1 MGQQQSQPVV
11 QCDAECERQKR
22 ITQLKS
28 AYNQSLNNE
37 TKDSEEVRQARKQ
50 YYTYA
55 FGEQYYQGMESTAL
69 AKVADAN
76 IEKLSKIHENL
87 LKDIEEQEI
96 NKRDNHIA
104 LKNMNDLLNKYRTSN
119 DKIYSSLDSQED
131 ILQTSRREVWY
142 TDQRMNRLNFYGY
155 FIDIVLKILLFI
167 SIVFFLYDKKYSSLA
182 IVIIFYVL
190 IMHFL

>member
-28 AYNQSLNNE
+28 AYNQSLNDE

-55 FGEQYYQGMESTAL
+55 FGEKDYQGMESTAL

-76 IEKLSKIHENL
+76 IEKLNKIHENL
-87 LKDIEEQEI
+87 LKDIENQEI

-119 DKIYSSLDSQED
+119 NRIYSSLDSQED

-182 IVIIFYVL
+182 IVIVFYVL